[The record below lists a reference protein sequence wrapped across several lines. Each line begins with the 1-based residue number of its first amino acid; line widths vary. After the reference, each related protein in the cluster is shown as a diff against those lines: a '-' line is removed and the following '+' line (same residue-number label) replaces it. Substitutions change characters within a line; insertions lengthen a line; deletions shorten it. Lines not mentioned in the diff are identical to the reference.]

1 MSQEQPMQSPA
12 VAERRQIR
20 FDQLKRARAL
30 SAIGLPEL
38 IALVGAAVL
47 ALITV
52 FAYFYFYLPAHS
64 RLTSTEHEREQ
75 LQTQLRTAEKLFGQT
90 KNASE
95 AVDEMNASVKDFEAN
110 WLAVS
115 GSGRLSLYTEL
126 NNLIRS
132 NGLRNTAGP
141 SYVPLEPV
149 AAKPRGQALES
160 GEKQG
165 IAKWQSIYPGILVSV
180 TVEGP
185 YQSVRHFVRD
195 IEMSRHFLIINAVE
209 LEGVR
214 DSGAAMEL
222 PTPVPVT
229 RSLGPAPRAGA
240 TRPGMTTTPIKPIVP
255 PTAGSRGSQVSLRL
269 DLATYFQ
276 RPEVKSAP
284 EASK

>member
-1 MSQEQPMQSPA
+1 MQGPA

-38 IALVGAAVL
+38 IALAGAAL
-47 ALITV
+47 IALITV

-64 RLTSTEHEREQ
+64 RLTSTEQERAQ
-75 LQTQLRTAEKLFGQT
+75 LQNQLRTAEKLFDKT
-90 KNASE
+90 KTASE
-95 AVDEMNASVKDFEAN
+95 SVDEMNASVKDFEGN

-115 GSGRLSLYTEL
+115 GPGRLSLYTEL

-141 SYVPLEPV
+141 SYVPLEP
-149 AAKPRGQALES
+149 AGFKAKGQAIDNA
-160 GEKQG
+160 EKQG

-214 DSGAAMEL
+214 DSGAAQDL
-222 PTPVPVT
+222 PTPVPVA
-229 RSLGPAPRAGA
+229 RSLGTPPRGA
-240 TRPGMTTTPIKPIVP
+240 TTRPGMTTATPIVP

-276 RPEVKSAP
+276 RPEVKGAP
-284 EASK
+284 ETSK

>member
-38 IALVGAAVL
+38 IALAGAAVL

-95 AVDEMNASVKDFEAN
+95 AVDEMNASVKDFEGN
-110 WLAVS
+110 WLAGP

-141 SYVPLEPV
+141 SYTPLEPIGS
-149 AAKPRGQALES
+149 KPQGPASES
-160 GEKQG
+160 AEKQG

-185 YQSVRHFVRD
+185 YQSVRHFVHD
-195 IEMSRHFLIINAVE
+195 IETSRHFLIINAVE

-214 DSGAAMEL
+214 DSGAAQEL
-222 PTPVPVT
+222 PPAVPVT
-229 RSLGPAPRAGA
+229 TGPGALPRAGA
-240 TRPGMTTTPIKPIVP
+240 TRPGMTTTPIKPIV
-255 PTAGSRGSQVSLRL
+255 
-269 DLATYFQ
+269 
-276 RPEVKSAP
+276 
-284 EASK
+284 

>member
-20 FDQLKRARAL
+20 FNQLKRARAL

-38 IALVGAAVL
+38 IALAGAALL
-47 ALITV
+47 ALITA

-64 RLTSTEHEREQ
+64 RLTSTEQERAL
-75 LQTQLRTAEKLFGQT
+75 LQNQLRTAEKLFGQT

-95 AVDEMNASVKDFEAN
+95 AVDEMNASVKDFEGN
-110 WLAVS
+110 WLAGP

-141 SYVPLEPV
+141 SYVSLEPAV
-149 AAKPRGQALES
+149 PKTKGQVIDS

-214 DSGAAMEL
+214 DSGAALEL
-222 PTPVPVT
+222 PTPAPVT
-229 RSLGPAPRAGA
+229 RSLGTPPRPGP
-240 TRPGMTTTPIKPIVP
+240 TRPGVITTPIKPIVP